1 MGRSKRMPY
10 ALRRFFLRN
19 LIKALDGVCE
29 LLENSFAKEQ
39 SINELFGGDI
49 KGFCSTLM
57 QSENIKTRQ
66 EKQKIRFNR
75 SIAKK
80 LKNRTHVSKGVFS
93 TKKEWR
99 NYKKKIKNLPQ
110 EYKIVFEQIEKYIFK
125 ACCFS
130 KDKTELLPEILEL
143 FEQSAAMKKDVLEVT
158 GEDLAAFCDGIIAD

>member
-1 MGRSKRMPY
+1 MRTFRKLIRKRAEY
-10 ALRRFFLRN
+10 QRAFRRRY
-19 LIKALDGVCE
+19 KGV
-29 LLENSFAKEQ
+29 LLNVDAKR
-39 SINELFGGDI
+39 
-49 KGFCSTLM
+49 KY
-57 QSENIKTRQ
+57 KTRQ